1 MGGYVYNRACGVK
14 TGYTSQAGYCLISTA
29 KNSRMS
35 LLGVVMG
42 AEATDNGDGTY
53 TIQSFKD
60 MVNLF
65 EYGFRSFTSAS
76 LLSTLDVIAE
86 VPVTLAAAGSNT
98 AVLSPVRSVSAMLP
112 ADYDAALIQRTV
124 HLAADQVEAPVE
136 AGQVLGSVSIYYDN
150 QLVDTVDLAA
160 IAPVERS
167 QLQVWKQT
175 LLRYW
180 ESPWVRLVCLA
191 VGVLFVLYLVR
202 LALPR
207 RRPNR

>member
-1 MGGYVYNRACGVK
+1 M
-14 TGYTSQAGYCLISTA
+14 
-29 KNSRMS
+29 
-35 LLGVVMG
+35 
-42 AEATDNGDGTY
+42 
-53 TIQSFKD
+53 
-60 MVNLF
+60 
-65 EYGFRSFTSAS
+65 
-76 LLSTLDVIAE
+76 
-86 VPVTLAAAGSNT
+86 
-98 AVLSPVRSVSAMLP
+98 
-112 ADYDAALIQRTV
+112 
-124 HLAADQVEAPVE
+124 E

-180 ESPWVRLVCLA
+180 EIPWVRLVCLA

-207 RRPNR
+207 RRRSR